1 MQATSTLSKKD
12 QAKMQKLRLKASRRD
27 QYKRYTRTRGGN
39 AIYTIILLLFG
50 AFSILPMIY
59 CIITSFKPLDELLIF
74 PPKFYVVNP
83 TVESY
88 TTLPSLLDNLAVPL
102 SRYAFNSV
110 FISVVTTFLHVIVAS
125 MAAYVLAK
133 TDIKGKKVIFALVQ
147 FSLLYNAYTL
157 EVPRYLIYSAFRMI
171 DTYWIYILPAIPSSM
186 GVFLMKQFM
195 DTNVPD
201 ALIEA
206 ARIDGAR
213 EMRIWLRIVMPN
225 VKPAWLTLTI
235 FTFQAAWNSTGSSF
249 IFDEELKMLPVAIA
263 QIVASSSVARM
274 GVAMAS
280 TVFLMLPPIVLFVV
294 SQSQV
299 IQTMAHAGIKE

>member
-157 EVPRYLIYSAFRMI
+157 EVPRYLIYSAFGMI

-206 ARIDGAR
+206 ARIDGAGTVR
-213 EMRIWLRIVMPN
+213 TFWQIAMPI
-225 VKPAWLTLTI
+225 VKPAWLTLTLFSFRDLWSIQPGGTI
-235 FTFQAAWNSTGSSF
+235 FSEQ
-249 IFDEELKMLPVAIA
+249 LKTLPFA
-263 QIVASSSVARM
+263 
-274 GVAMAS
+274 AS
-280 TVFLMLPPIVLFVV
+280 TVAGGGITRQGCAMAITVIMMIPPILVYLI
-294 SQSQV
+294 SQSSV
-299 IQTMAHAGIKE
+299 TQTMSSSGIK

>member
-1 MQATSTLSKKD
+1 MPQYIIIA
-12 QAKMQKLRLKASRRD
+12 RLGWINT
-27 QYKRYTRTRGGN
+27 Y
-39 AIYTIILLLFG
+39 
-50 AFSILPMIY
+50 
-59 CIITSFKPLDELLIF
+59 
-74 PPKFYVVNP
+74 
-83 TVESY
+83 
-88 TTLPSLLDNLAVPL
+88 LAVICP
-102 SRYAFNSV
+102 
-110 FISVVTTFLHVIVAS
+110 FLGS
-125 MAAYVLAK
+125 
-133 TDIKGKKVIFALVQ
+133 
-147 FSLLYNAYTL
+147 SLGL
-157 EVPRYLIYSAFRMI
+157 
-171 DTYWIYILPAIPSSM
+171 
-186 GVFLMKQFM
+186 FLMKQFM
-195 DTNVPD
+195 EVIPLS
-201 ALIEA
+201 LIEA

>member
-27 QYKRYTRTRGGN
+27 QYKRYTRTRSGN

-59 CIITSFKPLDELLIF
+59 CIITSLKPLDELLIF

-206 ARIDGAR
+206 ARIDGAGTVR
-213 EMRIWLRIVMPN
+213 TFWQIAMPI
-225 VKPAWLTLTI
+225 VKPAWLTLTLFSFRDLWAIQPGGTI
-235 FTFQAAWNSTGSSF
+235 FSEQ
-249 IFDEELKMLPVAIA
+249 LKTLPFA
-263 QIVASSSVARM
+263 
-274 GVAMAS
+274 AS
-280 TVFLMLPPIVLFVV
+280 TVAGGGITRQGCAMAITVIMMIPPILVYLV
-294 SQSQV
+294 SQSSV
-299 IQTMAHAGIKE
+299 TQTMSSSGIK

>member
-27 QYKRYTRTRGGN
+27 QYKRYTRTRSGN

-206 ARIDGAR
+206 ARIDGAGTVR
-213 EMRIWLRIVMPN
+213 TFWQIAMPI
-225 VKPAWLTLTI
+225 VKPAWLTLTLFSFRDLWAIQPGGTI
-235 FTFQAAWNSTGSSF
+235 FSEQLKTLPFAASTGAGGG
-249 IFDEELKMLPVAIA
+249 ITR
-263 QIVASSSVARM
+263 Q
-274 GVAMAS
+274 GCAMAI
-280 TVFLMLPPIVLFVV
+280 TVIMMIPPILVYLV
-294 SQSQV
+294 SQSSV
-299 IQTMAHAGIKE
+299 TQTMSSSGIK

>member
-133 TDIKGKKVIFALVQ
+133 TDIKGKKVVFALVQ

-206 ARIDGAR
+206 ARIDGAGTVR
-213 EMRIWLRIVMPN
+213 TFWQIAMPI
-225 VKPAWLTLTI
+225 VKPAWLTLTLFSFRDLWAIQPGGTI
-235 FTFQAAWNSTGSSF
+235 FSEQ
-249 IFDEELKMLPVAIA
+249 LKTLPFA
-263 QIVASSSVARM
+263 
-274 GVAMAS
+274 AS
-280 TVFLMLPPIVLFVV
+280 TVAGGGITRQGCAMAITVIMMIPPILVYLV
-294 SQSQV
+294 SQSSV
-299 IQTMAHAGIKE
+299 TQTMSSSGIK